1 MADLIKNVE
10 KSVTFELAGI
20 ADCEPGAVNSVT
32 LAQQPGCKMTVLAF
46 GDGES
51 IAAHS
56 APGDALVT
64 CIAGKGEVTLEG
76 VPHVLTR
83 GQAIV
88 MPAGAEHAVRGI
100 EGYKMLLTVVK
111 E

>member
-1 MADLIKNVE
+1 MKNLP
-10 KSVTFELAGI
+10 TDHAAPLASL
-20 ADCEPGAVNSVT
+20 ADCKSGQVSSRQFAAFAGAYA
-32 LAQQPGCKMTVLAF
+32 LLLAF
-46 GDGES
+46 DDGES

-88 MPAGAEHAVRGI
+88 MPADADHAVRGI

-111 E
+111 A